1 MSSRKRHHRASE
13 GDGLDEDEA
22 PASFGNGSSN
32 KRARVSNQ
40 GGRRRDST
48 PTPDIEMPSG
58 HAGDDEAVSE
68 APDSL
73 PQTQYEIMRDAG
85 FRHLENEELDDQRA
99 TQRIQSRP
107 NRLGHNRPAE
117 NGIIENIECI
127 NFMCH
132 ERLYVELGPLINFIV
147 GENGSGKSAVLT
159 ALTLC
164 LGGKASSTNRGGSLK
179 SFIKEGRDQ
188 SVISVTIKNTGIDA
202 YQSDVYG
209 SSIKVERHFTRSGAS
224 GFKLKS
230 EQGRI
235 ISMKK
240 ADIDEI
246 TEYWGLQVDN
256 PLNVLSQDNARQF
269 LNAATPAQKYKFFF
283 KGVQL
288 EQLDHDYRYV
298 SETLDSHEAKLP
310 EVRDRMHR
318 AEADF
323 KKAEQDKQ
331 LAEQHQGMRER
342 LGRLRGKL
350 VWCQVVNEERELA
363 SRQAELARADAAQA
377 EAEQELAQITAQLE
391 KDDETCREVEATVA
405 EHTETRDTQSAAVA
419 EATSAF
425 EDKKKSLTT
434 LHRQERDL
442 HEQLKAAAATV
453 EKNRAEIETEK
464 ATIREGAGLARQQ
477 VLDKITA
484 VEEQEVSISA
494 QLQQAYDDA
503 PRLKAETADASEK
516 AKTAKMELGRQ
527 QEEIRGLENRICALK
542 SETSLTLDP
551 KIERLRKTIQS
562 DNSFETRPLG
572 PIGSYIQLLKP
583 EWSSI
588 LEATFGQFLNSFL
601 VSSKNDQ
608 QILAQHMR
616 KLGISGTG
624 IVIGKRLPASTRLK
638 EPDSHF
644 LTILRALNIED
655 DWVRDQLV
663 INYSIEKIILVKTRE
678 EGQDIMFSSSGEPPR
693 DVIACLVHHDRI
705 RGDGLRLTSRN
716 GPSTSPVQGWKR
728 QPRMQSDARVQV
740 AYQEET
746 LRGLRHALE
755 QASGHLD
762 NLEKEA
768 RRCYEEQKRNEKLKP
783 QLEKSLRKVQAEI
796 MDLKEKLDSFEGV
809 DDRLATLQQAL
820 KELEE
825 DKHHLGTQYGETKVN
840 LQAYNKETEASKA
853 ACQAEKLKLRDADA
867 KVTKYETKL
876 KRAADARNITVINK
890 GRIIRQQEHLADAR
904 NLAERRCSE
913 QEADL
918 ARMKEEAMGHYPQRV
933 PIQEDDTYSAIH
945 TEYSTLRNHI
955 KEREKHIGMSDEEIT
970 RRLTETHKAL
980 KYWTEF
986 YEAQTE
992 LHRAGKKSLQ
1002 DRIIKWRCFQAH
1014 ISAHSRMNFQYLLS
1028 ERGFRGQ
1035 LRFEHPKKILT
1046 LSVEPDETRRSAAG
1060 RSTKTLSGGEK
1071 SFSSICMLLAI
1082 WEAMGSPLRCLD
1094 EFDVFMDNV
1103 NRTVS
1108 TNMLV
1113 NAARNSVGKQYV
1125 MITPNAIEG
1134 RAALDKDV
1142 KIIRLTDPRQ
1152 RTLI

>member
-1 MSSRKRHHRASE
+1 M
-13 GDGLDEDEA
+13 
-22 PASFGNGSSN
+22 
-32 KRARVSNQ
+32 
-40 GGRRRDST
+40 
-48 PTPDIEMPSG
+48 PTG
-58 HAGDDEAVSE
+58 HAGDDGEESDGQD
-68 APDSL
+68 AP

-107 NRLGHNRPAE
+107 SRLGHNRPAE

-209 SSIKVERHFTRSGAS
+209 ASIKVERHFTRSGAS

-235 ISMKK
+235 ISTKK
-240 ADIDEI
+240 TDIDEI

-310 EVRDRMHR
+310 EVRDRVHR
-318 AEADF
+318 AEVDF
-323 KKAEQDKQ
+323 KKAQQDKQ
-331 LAEQHQGMRER
+331 LADQHQGMRER
-342 LGRLRGKL
+342 LSRLRGKL
-350 VWCQVVNEERELA
+350 VWCQVVEEERELA
-363 SRQAELARADAAQA
+363 TRQAGLARAESMQVEAARQ
-377 EAEQELAQITAQLE
+377 LAQVTEQLDH
-391 KDDETCREVEATVA
+391 DDLMCQEVRATVA
-405 EHTETRDTQSAAVA
+405 ERTDAKDAQSAAVD
-419 EATSAF
+419 EANALF
-425 EDKKKSLTT
+425 EENKKNLTT

-442 HEQLKAAAATV
+442 HEQTKAADDALKRIT
-453 EKNRAEIETEK
+453 KEIEAEK

-477 VLDKITA
+477 VLDKIAAAEEKEANISTRMSDE
-484 VEEQEVSISA
+484 VEA
-494 QLQQAYDDA
+494 T
-503 PRLKAETADASEK
+503 PRFKAETAEASEK
-516 AKTAKMELGRQ
+516 ANIAKKDLGK
-527 QEEIRGLENRICALK
+527 QEDDIRGLENHIRVLK
-542 SETSLTLDP
+542 SESSLALNP
-551 KIERLRKTIQS
+551 KIERLRKAIQN
-562 DNSFETRPLG
+562 DGRFETRPLG

-588 LEATFGQFLNSFL
+588 IEATFGQILNSFL
-601 VSSKNDQ
+601 VSNKNDQ
-608 QILAQHMR
+608 QLLAQHMR
-616 KLGISGTG
+616 TLGVSGTG
-624 IVIGKRLPASTRLK
+624 IVIGRRLAANTKFS
-638 EPDSHF
+638 EPDGRF
-644 LTILRALNIED
+644 LTILRALKIND

-663 INYSIEKIILVKTRE
+663 INFSIEKIILVKTRD
-678 EGQDIMFSSSGEPPR
+678 EGQEIMFPSSGGPPR
-693 DVIACLVHHDRI
+693 DVIACLVPHDRK
-705 RGDGLRLTSRN
+705 RGDGLRLTNRGG
-716 GPSTSPVQGWKR
+716 GPSTSPVQGWTK
-728 QPRMQSDARVQV
+728 QPRMQSDAQFQV

-746 LRGLRHALE
+746 LRGLRQALQ
-755 QASGHLD
+755 QASRHAGD
-762 NLEKEA
+762 LESEA
-768 RRCYEEQKRNEKLKP
+768 RRCYEAQKRHEAAIP
-783 QLEKSLRKVQAEI
+783 QMERSLRKTQAEI
-796 MDLKEKLDSFEGV
+796 LELKEKLDSFEGV
-809 DDRLATLQQAL
+809 DDRLAVLQQSRKDA
-820 KELEE
+820 E
-825 DKHHLGTQYGETKVN
+825 DDKFHLGTQYGETKVN
-840 LQAYNKETEASKA
+840 VQASNKTSEASKA
-853 ACQAEKLKLRDADA
+853 ALAEEKLKLREAEA
-867 KVTKYETKL
+867 QLTKAELKL
-876 KRAADARNITVINK
+876 KRASDARNITLMKKQRAIDQQQAAID
-890 GRIIRQQEHLADAR
+890 GRNA
-904 NLAERRCSE
+904 AERRYLE
-913 QEADL
+913 QQADVAKLVEQAEAL
-918 ARMKEEAMGHYPQRV
+918 CHRV
-933 PIQEDDTYSAIH
+933 PVQEDETYSSIDKQY
-945 TEYSTLRNHI
+945 TNLRNHI
-955 KEREKHIGMSDEEIT
+955 KDREKHIGMSDDEIT
-970 RRLTETHKAL
+970 RRLTETHKAH

-986 YEAQTE
+986 HEAQTD

-1113 NAARNSVGKQYV
+1113 SFSPFVGIS
-1125 MITPNAIEG
+1125 ITWLTQSDRSMR
-1134 RAALDKDV
+1134 RATRWASN
-1142 KIIRLTDPRQ
+1142 
-1152 RTLI
+1152 TL